1 MPPRRASA
9 RNASAAA
16 ASPAAAAAASSPS
29 SSLFAGL
36 TIAVAGKFARSLAEL
51 KEIVT
56 TNGGEEKGN
65 DSCAHATATKCSD
78 RAAPLSDC
86 HSATAT
92 VAARSES
99 LAGWLAD

>member
-16 ASPAAAAAASSPS
+16 AAAPAAASSSP

-36 TIAVAGKFARSLAEL
+36 TIAVAGKFSRPLAEL

-56 TNGGEEKGN
+56 SNGGEEKRKM
-65 DSCAHATATKCSD
+65 T
-78 RAAPLSDC
+78 
-86 HSATAT
+86 
-92 VAARSES
+92 AARTPLQRNEMQRPRVAT
-99 LAGWLAD
+99 L